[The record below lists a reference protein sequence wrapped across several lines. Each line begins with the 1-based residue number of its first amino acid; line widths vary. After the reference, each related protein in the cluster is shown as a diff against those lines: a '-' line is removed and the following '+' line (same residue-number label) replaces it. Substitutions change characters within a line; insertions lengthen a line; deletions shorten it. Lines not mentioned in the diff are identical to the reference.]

1 MNLSRPGVDNATAAN
16 PAGKT
21 DFQRETV
28 DDVQRRRD
36 LREDLA
42 RKNGCHLDTQTI
54 AKDNVALN
62 GHCEAAVATFGPNG
76 AQIKKTDTYMESRP
90 RYRFDKDDKTVENGK
105 INWVYNSAKTMTA
118 RTEEGIKDIYTKDK
132 VEYLL
137 LEKNDQIVRLDRLL
151 EVRKIEEDSSIS

>member
-118 RTEEGIKDIYTKDK
+118 RTEEGIKDIYTKEETVFVTILTEELDK
-132 VEYLL
+132 RYEN
-137 LEKNDQIVRLDRLL
+137 LETHGCFTQMN
-151 EVRKIEEDSSIS
+151 